1 MAAAETL
8 DYKSRYEEAQL
19 VISTLRL
26 ELDQLKK
33 MIFGSRS
40 ERFVPVAHPSQLSL
54 DMLTETETAPAIIDV
69 RKIEYLRTTVAQEKE
84 PISHPG
90 RMKLPEHLRRE
101 EIILEP
107 VNIPAGAKRI
117 GEEITEELEYAP
129 GELFVNRFIRP
140 KYVVAVTEDGGTRIA
155 IAPMP
160 VRPIDKS
167 IAGPA
172 LLAFLII
179 QKYVYHVPLHR
190 LMAQL
195 ESLGVKLAPSTV
207 SDWVGGTARLI
218 TALYEALKTE
228 VLQSGYLHVD
238 ETRIKVLDKD
248 KKACPTESFRRGQ
261 THKGWF
267 WVYNNSPG
275 KMVFFD
281 YQEGRDMKGPA
292 GILDIYQGYLQ
303 VDGYSVYDGFVPRKG
318 ITVLYCMA
326 HARRKFVEAMD
337 NNKALAEHALEQ
349 MQALYAIER
358 RCKDMPCE
366 QRQVVRQQEAVPV
379 LEALG
384 KWMKEQYVQLTPTS
398 PIAKALAYSIKR
410 WEGLSLYATNGILHI
425 DNNPV
430 ENSIRPVAIGRKNY
444 LFCGSHEAAQRTA
457 MLYSLLGTCKMNGVN
472 ASDWLSDVLK
482 RMPTHPINKI
492 RELLPHNWQPLQSS
506 GASAN

>member
-1 MAAAETL
+1 MEVAAIP
-8 DYKSRYEEAQL
+8 DYKALYEAGQRRADEQDII
-19 VISTLRL
+19 ISALRH
-26 ELDQLKK
+26 ELAQLKK
-33 MIFGSRS
+33 MVFGSRH
-40 ERFVPVAHPSQLSL
+40 ERFVPASHPSQLTL
-54 DMLTETETAPAIIDV
+54 DIIAETLATPEVISTQT
-69 RKIEYLRTTVAQEKE
+69 IEYTRTVTEQKK
-84 PISHPG
+84 PIVHPG
-90 RMKLPEHLRRE
+90 RNPLPEHLRRE

-107 VNIPAGAKRI
+107 INIPAGAKRI

-140 KYVVAVTEDGGTRIA
+140 KYVVDVTEDGGARIA

-167 IAGPA
+167 IAGSA

-195 ESLGVKLAPSTV
+195 ESLGVKLAPSTL
-207 SDWVGGTARLI
+207 SDWVGGTAHLI

-248 KKACPTESFRRGQ
+248 LKGQ

-358 RCKDMPCE
+358 ECKDMTCE
-366 QRQVVRQQEAVPV
+366 ERQAVRQQKALPV
-379 LEALG
+379 LETLG

-410 WEGLSLYATNGILHI
+410 WEGLSLYTTNGMLHI

-457 MLYSLLGTCKMNGVN
+457 MLYSLLGTCKMNGIN

-482 RMPTHPINKI
+482 RMPTHPVNKI
-492 RELLPHNWQPLQSS
+492 RELLPHNWQPMQSS
-506 GASAN
+506 VASAN

>member
-1 MAAAETL
+1 MEVAAIP
-8 DYKSRYEEAQL
+8 DYKALYEAVQRRADEQDII
-19 VISTLRL
+19 ISALRH
-26 ELDQLKK
+26 ELAQLKK
-33 MIFGSRS
+33 MVFGSRH
-40 ERFVPVAHPSQLSL
+40 ERFVPASHPSQLTL
-54 DMLTETETAPAIIDV
+54 DIIAETLATPEVISTQT
-69 RKIEYLRTTVAQEKE
+69 IEYTRTVTEQKK
-84 PISHPG
+84 PIVHPG
-90 RMKLPEHLRRE
+90 RNPLPEHLRRE

-107 VNIPAGAKRI
+107 INIPAGAKRI

-140 KYVVAVTEDGGTRIA
+140 KYVVDVTEDGGARIA

-167 IAGPA
+167 IAGSA

-195 ESLGVKLAPSTV
+195 ESLGVKLAPSTL
-207 SDWVGGTARLI
+207 SDWVGGTAHLI

-248 KKACPTESFRRGQ
+248 LKGQ

-358 RCKDMPCE
+358 ECKDMTCE
-366 QRQVVRQQEAVPV
+366 ERQAVRQQKALPV
-379 LEALG
+379 LETLG

-410 WEGLSLYATNGILHI
+410 WEGLSLYTTNGMLHI

-457 MLYSLLGTCKMNGVN
+457 MLYSLLGTCKMNGIN

-482 RMPTHPINKI
+482 RMPTHPVNKI
-492 RELLPHNWQPLQSS
+492 RELLPHNWQPMQSS
-506 GASAN
+506 VASAN

>member
-1 MAAAETL
+1 MEVAAAP
-8 DYKSRYEEAQL
+8 DYKALYEAVQRRADEQDII
-19 VISTLRL
+19 ISALRH
-26 ELDQLKK
+26 ELAQLKK
-33 MIFGSRS
+33 MVFGSRH
-40 ERFVPVAHPSQLSL
+40 ERFVPASHPSQLTL
-54 DMLTETETAPAIIDV
+54 DIIAETLATPEVISTQT
-69 RKIEYLRTTVAQEKE
+69 IEYTRTVTEQKK
-84 PISHPG
+84 PIVHPG
-90 RMKLPEHLRRE
+90 RNPLPEHLRRE

-107 VNIPAGAKRI
+107 INIPAGAKRI

-140 KYVVAVTEDGGTRIA
+140 KYVVDVTEDGGARIA

-167 IAGPA
+167 IAGSA

-195 ESLGVKLAPSTV
+195 ESLGVKLAPSTL
-207 SDWVGGTARLI
+207 SDWVGGTAHLI

-248 KKACPTESFRRGQ
+248 LKGQ

-358 RCKDMPCE
+358 ECKDMTCE
-366 QRQVVRQQEAVPV
+366 ERQAVRQQKALPV
-379 LEALG
+379 LETLG

-410 WEGLSLYATNGILHI
+410 WEGLSLYTTNGMLHI

-457 MLYSLLGTCKMNGVN
+457 MLYSLLGTCKMNGIN

-482 RMPTHPINKI
+482 RMPTHPVNKI
-492 RELLPHNWQPLQSS
+492 RELLPHNWQPMQSS
-506 GASAN
+506 VASAN